1 MDEIVELRGYE
12 YFDNFF
18 VCHFIKILTSKKIQ
32 KVQPGLLQA
41 IGICACGVLKVGEY
55 RRPFCRFFDD
65 FFIALRYGNLFLY

>member
-55 RRPFCRFFDD
+55 R
-65 FFIALRYGNLFLY
+65 